1 MKVLLVSDYGNLAG
15 GAELQLEMLRRE
27 LRNRGHDA
35 RLLATTARPGNTP
48 SIADYECLGTTTS
61 FRTLLQSF
69 NPWAR
74 GALRRVLGEFRPDVV
89 HVSLFLT
96 QLSPSILP
104 LLRQIPSLLYVVW
117 YRPVCPRGTKLLPD
131 GRPCRLGWGRSCLR
145 EGCLP
150 LRDWL
155 PLMLQM
161 MLWGRWRS
169 AFDLIIANSQAT
181 REVLEESGHEVDDVV
196 WPGVPVE
203 PLSRPLASDP
213 TAVFAGRMVH
223 EKGVDLLI
231 DGFSSVV
238 RQVPDARLIL
248 AGEGPELPALQERI
262 RRLGLERNVLMT
274 GHLPYEEIG
283 RVFAGAWVQVVP
295 SRWPEPFGMV
305 APEAMMR
312 GVAVVAS
319 ELGGLREIVR
329 DGRTG
334 YLVPPGDAAR
344 LAASLLELLQNRELA
359 DRMGRDARDVAVAT
373 FGIEAHV
380 DRFLELYRTLSQDGA

>member
-1 MKVLLVSDYGNLAG
+1 M
-15 GAELQLEMLRRE
+15 
-27 LRNRGHDA
+27 
-35 RLLATTARPGNTP
+35 
-48 SIADYECLGTTTS
+48 
-61 FRTLLQSF
+61 
-69 NPWAR
+69 
-74 GALRRVLGEFRPDVV
+74 
-89 HVSLFLT
+89 
-96 QLSPSILP
+96 
-104 LLRQIPSLLYVVW
+104 
-117 YRPVCPRGTKLLPD
+117 
-131 GRPCRLGWGRSCLR
+131 
-145 EGCLP
+145 
-150 LRDWL
+150 
-155 PLMLQM
+155 
-161 MLWGRWRS
+161 
-169 AFDLIIANSQAT
+169 
-181 REVLEESGHEVDDVV
+181 
-196 WPGVPVE
+196 
-203 PLSRPLASDP
+203 
-213 TAVFAGRMVH
+213 
-223 EKGVDLLI
+223 
-231 DGFSSVV
+231 V

-319 ELGGLREIVR
+319 DLGGLREIVR